1 MITNWG
7 ANDVMNLW
15 ISILL
20 LGISSVRSNPRGRN
34 VVKDVKRTA
43 IISTIS
49 NLHEFLCFYFTQNAF
64 NLGLKILQTP
74 LFFLPFFNQDT
85 KKYMIHLIKDFVT
98 ENDQFVIILFPLVQ
112 RTAISTNF
120 LRVWR
125 FFWF

>member
-1 MITNWG
+1 MITNWD

-20 LGISSVRSNPRGRN
+20 LGISSVRSNPRGRK

-49 NLHEFLCFYFTQNAF
+49 NLHEFLRYYLTQNAF

-85 KKYMIHLIKDFVT
+85 KKYMIHIIKDFVT
-98 ENDQFVIILFPLVQ
+98 ENDQFVIYFPL
-112 RTAISTNF
+112 SKE
-120 LRVWR
+120 
-125 FFWF
+125 

>member
-20 LGISSVRSNPRGRN
+20 LGISSVRSNPRGRK

-49 NLHEFLCFYFTQNAF
+49 NLVEFLRYYFTQNAF